1 MNPATNKK
9 QTLCPIVQEFCN
21 YAKCLNTDKNLTLL
35 KSFLNDEKLDCKS
48 YSKILNLISL
58 CRDVYGVRV
67 EHKTCKNKACRNAL
81 FSKFST
87 ENQHIIH
94 ICSEKLSKWVF
105 LLYLNKDISLS
116 DIKFYFSYNMYSNE
130 SRKPFLL
137 RSLKD
142 DNHHLSKQENV
153 VAVFSKISECFS
165 KRFDEFINTST
176 ASKSVSDEEIHNFVS
191 SIINWIDNPENNE
204 KKFNDYIFQI
214 VFAYFGDNLTFMPSY
229 LVNHKELFMEGN
241 GKYGKPILLESWEK
255 FKTYYSTLKDHKS
268 MCDAEREHFSFIL
281 SCGLNKVFD
290 FMKCDYNCRYTPYTV
305 KNLSTIRDIIII
317 NANGDLDL
325 CIYENVF
332 DIKPPKIDVKPPKK
346 SITLKPKQPKVVE
359 QQEQDPELEKYTSK
373 SISLNGVSN
382 FVLVLKNKTGTFD
395 ETIEEFFYVVQNNFV
410 FTKWN
415 ILLEITQDKTHSVL
429 LKLSEWAYKNFGYTK
444 SYLYYPEGS
453 SEKVLS
459 PNIYYESEEYL
470 GYTHYIL
477 PYPQPI
483 IEEDEF
489 YDEELEEM
497 NNETDYSCESDV
509 YMSSPTIITP
519 LSYISHSPVFY
530 QGSPDYHGTPV
541 YYVGTPTYYVGT
553 PTFYPGTPTYYSK
566 GMI

>member
-9 QTLCPIVQEFCN
+9 QTLCPIVKEFCN
-21 YAKCLNTDKNLTLL
+21 YAKCLNTDKNIALL
-35 KSFLNDEKLDCKS
+35 KSFLNDDKLDCKS

-58 CRDVYGVRV
+58 CRDVYSVRT
-67 EHKTCKNKACRNAL
+67 EHKICKNKACKTAL
-81 FSKFST
+81 LSKFNT
-87 ENQHIIH
+87 ENQRIIH

-153 VAVFSKISECFS
+153 VAVFSKISESFRL
-165 KRFDEFINTST
+165 RFDEFLNASTS
-176 ASKSVSDEEIHNFVS
+176 SKSVSDEEIHNFVS
-191 SIINWIDNPENNE
+191 SIIGWIDNPDNNE

-214 VFAYFGDNLTFMPSY
+214 VFAYFGDNLAFMPSY
-229 LVNHKELFMEGN
+229 LVQHKELFMEGN
-241 GKYGKPILLESWEK
+241 GKYGKPILLETWEK
-255 FKTYYSTLKDHKS
+255 FKTYYSTLKDNKS
-268 MCDAEREHFSFIL
+268 MSDAEREHLSFIL

-290 FMKCDYNCRYTPYTV
+290 FMTTGNNCFYTAYTV
-305 KNLSTIRDIIII
+305 KNLSSIRDTIIL
-317 NANGDLDL
+317 NANGSADLYNYESIF
-325 CIYENVF
+325 CI
-332 DIKPPKIDVKPPKK
+332 KSPKK

-359 QQEQDPELEKYTSK
+359 QQKEDPELEKYISK

-382 FVLVLKNKTGTFD
+382 FVLVLKNKIGTFD
-395 ETIEEFFYVVQNNFV
+395 ETIEEFYFVVQNNIV

-415 ILLEITQDKTHSVL
+415 ILLEITQDKTHVIL

-444 SYLYYPEGS
+444 SYLYYPEDS
-453 SEKVLS
+453 SKEVLS

-470 GYTHYIL
+470 GYTPLIL
-477 PYPQPI
+477 PYPQQVV
-483 IEEDEF
+483 EEDDY
-489 YDEELEEM
+489 YDEELNEV
-497 NNETDYSCESDV
+497 NNESDYSCESDV
-509 YMSSPTIITP
+509 YMSPTIITP